1 MLLCNDGDLT
11 SLFKGYDDFLQ
22 KETPNIPGYP
32 CTYYAPTRSGH
43 LAWAVPVYRQ
53 SYSFPGNSLHF
64 FLMFAPY
71 FVMFHRRFVQ
81 LSAIV
86 LWLSG
91 PVLANW
97 ITSSVNEQP
106 AIWCFYS
113 VAQTSLF
120 GFVVRYKKLYQQPI
134 PDQIHHPG
142 GFGEQPLTYY
152 AQQNPTEKE
161 SLMMDE
167 VDRGESKSV

>member
-1 MLLCNDGDLT
+1 
-11 SLFKGYDDFLQ
+11 
-22 KETPNIPGYP
+22 
-32 CTYYAPTRSGH
+32 
-43 LAWAVPVYRQ
+43 
-53 SYSFPGNSLHF
+53 
-64 FLMFAPY
+64 MFAPY

-81 LSAIV
+81 VSAII

-91 PVLANW
+91 PVLASW

-113 VAQTSLF
+113 VVQTSLF

-134 PDQIHHPG
+134 LDEIHHPG

-152 AQQNPTEKE
+152 AKQKSAEE
-161 SLMMDE
+161 IALVEMD
-167 VDRGESKSV
+167 VDRVESKEG